1 MAPFAGS
8 LLAAAALLVLAGGV
22 KVIDPSSTR
31 VALRTAG
38 LPASSGA
45 ARALGLV
52 EVTIGGAALAVGG
65 LAATAA
71 VALTYVGFAGFARH
85 LHRAS
90 RGRADCGCFGGSS
103 APVSPLH
110 VWVNVAVAA
119 AVAST
124 LAAPVAGLADVADR
138 TPASGLVLVGL
149 AALQAWLVMAA
160 LTVLPRA
167 LAAATARPPRPPRD
181 LRSPGTGSSIPAVGP
196 ATVAP

>member
-71 VALTYVGFAGFARH
+71 GALAYVGVAGFAR
-85 LHRAS
+85 
-90 RGRADCGCFGGSS
+90 
-103 APVSPLH
+103 
-110 VWVNVAVAA
+110 
-119 AVAST
+119 
-124 LAAPVAGLADVADR
+124 
-138 TPASGLVLVGL
+138 
-149 AALQAWLVMAA
+149 
-160 LTVLPRA
+160 
-167 LAAATARPPRPPRD
+167 
-181 LRSPGTGSSIPAVGP
+181 
-196 ATVAP
+196 